1 MKSSDS
7 WPAMLR
13 KLCRDS
19 SALTDAR
26 ARDQVLDHYG
36 RVCVCCG
43 ATRGL
48 TIDHVNGDGKAH
60 REELKGDLYR
70 WLVQEG
76 FPRGFQVLCT
86 PCNSSKGA
94 GLACRMHDATG
105 ELKRLWLGLTR
116 DQRVR
121 FVAWMMELDQ
131 SRLGNGRI
139 VVPAASPAPAVPG
152 GPEGLLYQDRPTWR
166 RRRSRRGAPPA
177 PPAPSA
183 PPAPPAPP
191 GDDEFSR
198 LVTSLKWDHE
208 KPVDPRHEAL
218 RRIVRENGLHG
229 ITAGRAL
236 SRLES
241 QGKTVAR
248 ETVQRWLA
256 ADEKAG
262 LVCRGLHGS
271 RLWRAAEFADDNAGQ
286 GTGE

>member
-1 MKSSDS
+1 
-7 WPAMLR
+7 MLR
-13 KLCRDS
+13 KLRRGPSD
-19 SALTDAR
+19 LTDAR

-86 PCNSSKGA
+86 PCNSSKGT

-139 VVPAASPAPAVPG
+139 VVPAASPAP
-152 GPEGLLYQDRPTWR
+152 
-166 RRRSRRGAPPA
+166 
-177 PPAPSA
+177 
-183 PPAPPAPP
+183 P

-198 LVTSLKWDHE
+198 LVTSLERDHE
-208 KPVDPRHEAL
+208 KLVDPRHEAL

-229 ITAGRAL
+229 ITAGHAL
-236 SRLES
+236 SRLEAEDMI
-241 QGKTVAR
+241 VAR

-262 LVCRGLHGS
+262 LVRRGLHGS
-271 RLWRAAEFADDNAGQ
+271 RLWRAAEFADDSPGQ
-286 GTGE
+286 RPVSRPPR

>member
-1 MKSSDS
+1 
-7 WPAMLR
+7 MLR

-19 SALTDAR
+19 SDLTDAR

-86 PCNSSKGA
+86 PCNSSKGT

-139 VVPAASPAPAVPG
+139 VMPPVPPAPPAPPAPAVPG
-152 GPEGLLYQDRPTWR
+152 GPEGLLYQDRPAWR
-166 RRRSRRGAPPA
+166 RRRSRRGAP
-177 PPAPSA
+177 SA
-183 PPAPPAPP
+183 SPAPP

-198 LVTSLKWDHE
+198 LVTSLERDHE
-208 KPVDPRHEAL
+208 KLVDPRHEAL

-229 ITAGRAL
+229 ITAGHAL
-236 SRLES
+236 SRLEAEDMI
-241 QGKTVAR
+241 VAR

>member
-1 MKSSDS
+1 
-7 WPAMLR
+7 MLR
-13 KLCRDS
+13 KLRRGLSD
-19 SALTDAR
+19 LTDAR

-60 REELKGDLYR
+60 R
-70 WLVQEG
+70 
-76 FPRGFQVLCT
+76 
-86 PCNSSKGA
+86 
-94 GLACRMHDATG
+94 

-241 QGKTVAR
+241 QGMTVAR